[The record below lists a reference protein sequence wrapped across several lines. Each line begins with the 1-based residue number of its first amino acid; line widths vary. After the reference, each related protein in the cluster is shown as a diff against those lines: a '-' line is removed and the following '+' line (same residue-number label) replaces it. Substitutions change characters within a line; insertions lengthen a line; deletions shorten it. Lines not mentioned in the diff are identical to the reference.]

1 VNKKKF
7 ITLFI
12 LLLFAGLFSLPAAD
26 NVRSVRIPLPDQEAP
41 KVTTVLE
48 PPTINI
54 KAIED
59 SADEEAENTNKDY
72 DVLVL
77 QRLQTLV
84 DKFISGEIYM
94 NEQDMTVIE
103 LFLERRGNVAA
114 ANK

>member
-12 LLLFAGLFSLPAAD
+12 LLLFAGLFSLSAAD
-26 NVRSVRIPLPDQEAP
+26 NVRNVRIPLPDQEAP

-54 KAIED
+54 KDIED
-59 SADEEAENTNKDY
+59 SANEEAENTNKDY
-72 DVLVL
+72 DILVL

-94 NEQDMTVIE
+94 NEQDMTIIE